1 MIRRAGYRML
11 KEIKEEELARSKWL
25 AAAERMTERLERTG
39 IAQYVELQFDL
50 KRMLWRS
57 FLSGIARGLGY
68 VIGFTV
74 LGAFLLVVLRKLAE
88 TPLGQS
94 IVGWLANW
102 LQ

>member
-1 MIRRAGYRML
+1 ML

-39 IAQYVELQFDL
+39 ITQYVELQFDL